1 MLLCIMAIQNDNDR
15 NTVEEL
21 YSKYGSTML
30 YIAKSILKDQYRA
43 EDAVTQAFLAII
55 ENLQK
60 FSFENCKKTRALVVI
75 IVRNICYNMIKSEKR
90 ENAVPL
96 EEYEDVS
103 EDAEDA
109 PLDFAITEENYAFL
123 LSCVSRLKDSYQD
136 ILSMKLFYEYTDD
149 EIAKILGI
157 TPNNV
162 SVRYHRAR
170 KALAEEIRERGSMD
184 E

>member
-1 MLLCIMAIQNDNDR
+1 MLLCIMAIQDSDDR
-15 NTVEEL
+15 TTVEGL
-21 YSKYGSTML
+21 YSEYGGTML

-43 EDAVTQAFLAII
+43 EDAVEQAFVKII

-60 FSFENCKKTRALVVI
+60 FSLENCKKTRALVVI
-75 IVRNICYNMIKSEKR
+75 IVRNICYNMIKDEKK

-96 EEYEDVS
+96 EEYENIS
-103 EDAEDA
+103 EGAEDA
-109 PLDFAITEENYAFL
+109 PLDFAITKENYAFL
-123 LSCVSRLKDSYQD
+123 ISCISRLKDSYQD
-136 ILSMKLFYEYTDD
+136 ILSMKLFYGYADD
-149 EIAKILGI
+149 EIAKLLGI

-170 KALAEEIRERGSMD
+170 KALAEEIRKRGKID